1 MEMLDY
7 YFLEFLL
14 KVDLDMMKVR
24 IFDEM
29 ILNKYYL
36 FLVL

>member
-24 IFDEM
+24 IFRWND
-29 ILNKYYL
+29 IK
-36 FLVL
+36 